1 MKSKAPLI
9 PYLVWMA
16 IFVIVPLGFVV
27 YYTFTNE
34 SGEISL
40 ENFSYVVKYAPT
52 YVYSLWLALIS
63 TLICLLTAYPFAMI
77 LARTGVRAQTM
88 MMMLVMIPMWIN
100 FIIRINAIAFLLE
113 ENGVI
118 NKIVT
123 LFGGE
128 PLRLIHTDFAV
139 VLGMV
144 YNYFPFMLL
153 PIYSVMAKID
163 KSLYEASSDLG
174 GNGWQTL
181 RRVTFPLSFPGV
193 VTGIT
198 MVFVPA
204 ASTNII
210 AGYLG
215 HTRMIGDVIETT
227 FKTEMNFNVG
237 STLSLVLMV
246 IILVAMLVMN
256 HFDQDEDGAM
266 LL

>member
-9 PYLVWMA
+9 PYLVWMV

-27 YYTFTNE
+27 YYTFTDE
-34 SGEISL
+34 SGGFTL
-40 ENFSYVVKYAPT
+40 DNFSYVAKYAST
-52 YVYSLWLALIS
+52 YVYSLWLALIA
-63 TLICLLTAYPFAMI
+63 TVICLLMSYPFAMI
-77 LARTGVRAQTM
+77 LVRTGLRAQTM
-88 MMMLVMIPMWIN
+88 MMLLIMIPMWIN

-118 NKIVT
+118 NKLVT
-123 LFGGE
+123 LLGGE
-128 PLRLIHTDFAV
+128 PLQLIHTDFAV

-153 PIYSVMAKID
+153 PIYSVMSKID
-163 KSLYEASSDLG
+163 KSLYEASADLG

-181 RRVTFPLSFPGV
+181 RRVTFPLSFPGI

-227 FKTEMNFNVG
+227 FKTEINYNVG

-246 IILVAMLVMN
+246 IILITMIVMN
-256 HFDQDEDGAM
+256 HFDHDEDGAM